1 MALSPVTFGEWKR
14 EVDAIFTKT
23 FHGMDSDCFPDWNWY
38 PAFTSE
44 MTPQEAFEQ
53 WADEL

>member
-1 MALSPVTFGEWKR
+1 
-14 EVDAIFTKT
+14 
-23 FHGMDSDCFPDWNWY
+23 MDSDCFPDWNWY